1 MYTNYIT
8 DSCFVPKEC
17 LSLLLLSSSFFL
29 LYPLY
34 PPLPPSLPLSLLIFI
49 ISERKHKRR
58 GEWKGR
64 GKNLRHNP
72 HFVFSIPFPSSR
84 GNDTSPIEE
93 GNVLNTRSRSNQK
106 TSKSSVFPQFIAII
120 SQLFLLFINCNK
132 HRTPFFL
139 LSSSPPDSIASLQFP
154 VTFQLLSSTFYLHL
168 RPQSLEPFV
177 SLTQKLFLPLF
188 LPLPPV
194 NFILSFSA
202 FLQLAAPSANFNT
215 RKELSVAI

>member
-34 PPLPPSLPLSLLIFI
+34 PSFPPSLLIFI

-72 HFVFSIPFPSSR
+72 HFVFPSSR

>member
-1 MYTNYIT
+1 MFVSFTSFFFFFFYCILYI
-8 DSCFVPKEC
+8 P
-17 LSLLLLSSSFFL
+17 LSL
-29 LYPLY
+29 
-34 PPLPPSLPLSLLIFI
+34 PPSLLIFI

-177 SLTQKLFLPLF
+177 SLTQKLFLPPF

>member
-1 MYTNYIT
+1 MFVSFTSFFFFFFYCILYI
-8 DSCFVPKEC
+8 P
-17 LSLLLLSSSFFL
+17 LSL
-29 LYPLY
+29 
-34 PPLPPSLPLSLLIFI
+34 PPSLLIFI

-84 GNDTSPIEE
+84 GNDTSPIEG
-93 GNVLNTRSRSNQK
+93 GNVFNTRSRSNQK

-139 LSSSPPDSIASLQFP
+139 LSCSPPDSIASLQFP

-177 SLTQKLFLPLF
+177 SLTQKLFLPPF

>member
-17 LSLLLLSSSFFL
+17 LSLLLLSSSFFFYCI
-29 LYPLY
+29 LYIPL
-34 PPLPPSLPLSLLIFI
+34 SLPLSLLIFI

-84 GNDTSPIEE
+84 GNDTSPIEG
-93 GNVLNTRSRSNQK
+93 GNVFNTRSRSNQK

-139 LSSSPPDSIASLQFP
+139 LSPRFNRFAPISSYFPAAFQYFLFTSSAPISRTIRVVNSKTFSPALPSPPSC
-154 VTFQLLSSTFYLHL
+154 
-168 RPQSLEPFV
+168 
-177 SLTQKLFLPLF
+177 
-188 LPLPPV
+188 
-194 NFILSFSA
+194 
-202 FLQLAAPSANFNT
+202 
-215 RKELSVAI
+215 

>member
-17 LSLLLLSSSFFL
+17 LSLLLLSSSFFFYCI
-29 LYPLY
+29 LYIPLS
-34 PPLPPSLPLSLLIFI
+34 LPPSLLIFI
-49 ISERKHKRR
+49 ISERKHKKR

-84 GNDTSPIEE
+84 GNDTSPIEG
-93 GNVLNTRSRSNQK
+93 GNVFNTRSRSNQK

-177 SLTQKLFLPLF
+177 SLTQKLFLPPF

>member
-17 LSLLLLSSSFFL
+17 LSLLLLSSSFFFYCI
-29 LYPLY
+29 LYIPLS
-34 PPLPPSLPLSLLIFI
+34 LPPSLLIFI

-84 GNDTSPIEE
+84 GNDTSPIEG
-93 GNVLNTRSRSNQK
+93 GNVFNTRSRSNQK

-139 LSSSPPDSIASLQFP
+139 LSSSPPIQSLRSN
-154 VTFQLLSSTFYLHL
+154 FQLLSSCF
-168 RPQSLEPFV
+168 PV
-177 SLTQKLFLPLF
+177 LFIYIFGP
-188 LPLPPV
+188 
-194 NFILSFSA
+194 NLSNHSC
-202 FLQLAAPSANFNT
+202 
-215 RKELSVAI
+215 R